1 MDPVIV
7 YEDSKLPYHG
17 HQFRRMWRIIADKAG
32 APKTV
37 KNLDSRPRKGGDG
50 NDSDIEEEPEQQ

>member
-1 MDPVIV
+1 VID

-32 APKTV
+32 VPKTV
-37 KNLDSRPRKGGDG
+37 KNMDSRPRKAVTGTTRISRK
-50 NDSDIEEEPEQQ
+50 NRNSNN